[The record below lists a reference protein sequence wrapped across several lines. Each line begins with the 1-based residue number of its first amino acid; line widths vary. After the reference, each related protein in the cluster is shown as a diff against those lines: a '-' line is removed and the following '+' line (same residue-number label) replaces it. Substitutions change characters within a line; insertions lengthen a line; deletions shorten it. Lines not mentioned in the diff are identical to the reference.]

1 MRPIPRTSFPRGPP
15 VRRCRAPTHLLG
27 DTMFDVVISGAG
39 PNGLLLA
46 TELALAG
53 VRPLVLEKLT
63 EPTRAPKANGLVGR
77 VVQAL
82 HHRGLHQRIAGHDGP
97 PTPVPRFQFGSLPLD
112 MSTLDGHSL
121 FALPIPQR
129 ALEELLG
136 ERARELGVTVR
147 RGVEVTGFRQD
158 ADSVVVE
165 LTGPDGP
172 EQLVT
177 RYLVGAD
184 GGRSTVRKLAGI
196 DFPGIT
202 DRGFVS
208 RNGQVAIPAP
218 YADGSGGLDVPGV
231 GRLLPASFRR
241 TETGVFAFGMF
252 QPGVYRVSALEW
264 GQDDAADTDQL
275 PVAELRAA
283 VGRVLGAD
291 LPMTP
296 VPGSTDPVGRAV
308 VGVNSRIADRYRD
321 RRVFLLGDAAHV
333 HLGVGGPGLNLGLQ
347 DAINLGW
354 KLAGAVHGWAP
365 ADLLDTYQSER
376 RPVGERVITQSRAQA
391 ALLEPGPNVTALRE
405 VFGELLRDQVTVS
418 RLSDLMSGADTRY
431 DMRGAGTPHPLT
443 GGWAP
448 DLTFTDGTPLAAL
461 LRTARPVLLLL
472 TESAADLAE
481 TAAPWQARVDVVRT
495 RVAEPSAAEPSAAAL
510 LIRPDGYVAWAAT
523 GADDPAALRHALRTW
538 FGDASPC

>member
-1 MRPIPRTSFPRGPP
+1 M
-15 VRRCRAPTHLLG
+15 L
-27 DTMFDVVISGAG
+27 DVVISGAG

-63 EPTRAPKANGLVGR
+63 EPTRTPKANGMVGR

-82 HHRGLHQRIAGHDGP
+82 HHRGLYQRITGHDRP
-97 PTPVPRFQFGSLPLD
+97 PVPVPHFQFGSLPLD
-112 MSTLDGHSL
+112 MSTLDGRHSL

-136 ERARELGVTVR
+136 DRARELGVTVR

-158 ADSVVVE
+158 ADSVTVD

-202 DRGFVS
+202 DNGFVS
-208 RNGQVAIPAP
+208 RNGQVAIPPP
-218 YADGSGGLDVPGV
+218 YAVGNGELDVPGV
-231 GRLLPASFRR
+231 GRLRPASFRR
-241 TETGVFAFGMF
+241 TETGVFAYGMF
-252 QPGVYRVSALEW
+252 QPGVYRVSAIEW
-264 GQDDAADTDQL
+264 GQDDAVATEQL

-296 VPGSTDPVGRAV
+296 VPGSTDPVGRAA

-321 RRVFLLGDAAHV
+321 GRVFLVGDAAHV

-354 KLAGAVHGWAP
+354 KLAGAVRGWAP

-391 ALLEPGPNVTALRE
+391 ALLEPGPNVTALRQ
-405 VFGELLRDQVTVS
+405 VFGELLRDQAAVS

-431 DMRGAGTPHPLT
+431 DMRAAGTPHPLT
-443 GGWAP
+443 GTWVP
-448 DLTFTDGTPLAAL
+448 DLTFADGTPLASL
-461 LRTARPVLLLL
+461 LHTACPILLLL
-472 TESAADLAE
+472 TDSTADLAE
-481 TAAPWQARVDVVRT
+481 TAAPWQARVDVVSA
-495 RVAEPSAAEPSAAAL
+495 RVAEPPADAL
-510 LIRPDGYVAWAAT
+510 LIRPDGYLAWVAT

-538 FGDASPC
+538 FGDPDDSPC